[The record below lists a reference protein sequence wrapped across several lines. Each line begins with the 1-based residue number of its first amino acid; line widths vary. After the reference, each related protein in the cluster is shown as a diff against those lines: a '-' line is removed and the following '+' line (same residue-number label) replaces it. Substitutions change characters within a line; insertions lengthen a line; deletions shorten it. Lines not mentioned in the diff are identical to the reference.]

1 MNYKNYMEIKLAH
14 LERDESGEIIAIQS
28 LIDHLMN
35 TAKYAAEI
43 GKDINCYY
51 LSFLVGIAHDVGKCK
66 EAFRERI
73 LGLNNKSV
81 NHSSAGAIYLCH
93 KIENIKFWDEI
104 EKRGFREAGLR
115 REILFYV
122 ITAHHGL
129 YDAIGQGQNISGKF
143 ASRVKDR
150 MESEEDRIAL
160 EKEVIPFVEKE
171 LEPAINK
178 ELGISFDELI
188 LRALEE
194 LNNIAMKIEGLIS
207 DDKGAFVKYRERKVY
222 EGFLTRLLLSI
233 LKTADC
239 FDSAQ
244 WSSQNKI
251 TPLTKNDL
259 SDIFTAYYRATE
271 NRAADFAANAGS
283 NSLNKVR
290 TKLSELAQEHALKQS
305 FGISQFEM
313 PTGAGKTEAGLRYG
327 VNNINKFKKG
337 RLIYT
342 APFLSVVEQSAQSIK
357 DVVASANIKNVT
369 GDEFVLE
376 HHSNVI
382 NAGDENN
389 FDETEMDQKLYLPQS
404 YITDYWDAAIVVTTM
419 VQFYNILFAGKAAN
433 ICRFC
438 KLIDSTIILDEIQ
451 SLPVKHIYCFNL
463 MLNFLSYIMK
473 ANILLCSATQPP
485 FDHPKLAYPVKYSKE
500 KQVIPS
506 NDKLGK
512 NTIDYSVF
520 ERSQVFP
527 AWTPEQNNE
536 YMEFTDVLELLSE
549 QMKWANSALCVLN
562 TKSAVKALFEKTQV
576 YFPNARVVYLTTNLC
591 AAHRL
596 DCIQEMRR
604 ELKAIRID
612 STTRQPRKLICVT
625 TSLIEAGVDID
636 FDIVLRSVTG
646 SDSIEQA
653 RGRCNREGL
662 LKEGGKV
669 YILRLKEDNTDV
681 KGLKDINERGLVTTL
696 FVKEQ
701 VQENNKPLNM
711 KQLTNDFYRKYFLK
725 NTEKMIC
732 EVKFRDSTISALD
745 LISNNESKV
754 RAAEYS
760 KGQENFRTKHR
771 LFQAFK
777 TASKV
782 MKLIEQET
790 KSLIVQYKNEKLIED
805 LMSAIDKY
813 DFAEVK
819 NLLKKLQRF
828 TVNIPKWKDAD
839 AQCSFIYKKS
849 NLFNLGIYILQE
861 EYYDAVCGVQIDEV
875 INEAVFF

>member
-1 MNYKNYMEIKLAH
+1 MNYENHMEIKLAH

-43 GKDINCYY
+43 GKDIDCYY
-51 LSFLVGIAHDVGKCK
+51 LSFLLGISHDKGKAK
-66 EAFRERI
+66 GNFQRRI
-73 LGLNNKSV
+73 MGLHNKSV
-81 NHSSAGAIYLCH
+81 NHSSAGAIYLRH
-93 KIENIKFWDEI
+93 KIENIKLWGEI
-104 EKRGFREAGLR
+104 EKRGLREAGLR

-129 YDAIGQGQNISGKF
+129 YDTIGQGQNILGNF
-143 ASRVKDR
+143 VSRINDR
-150 MESEEDRIAL
+150 MGSEEDKIAL
-160 EKEVIPFVEKE
+160 EEEIIPFVENE

-194 LNNIAMKIEGLIS
+194 LNNITMKIEDLIS
-207 DDKGAFVKYRERKVY
+207 DDKEAYVKKRERKVY

-233 LKTADC
+233 LKIADC

-244 WSSQNKI
+244 WSEKNKI

-259 SDIFTAYYRATE
+259 SDIFTAYHHATE
-271 NRAADFAANAGS
+271 NRAANFSENADS

-290 TKLSELAQEHALKQS
+290 TQLSDLAQEHALEQS

-313 PTGAGKTEAGLRYG
+313 PTGAGKTETGLRYG

-357 DVVASANIKNVT
+357 DVVASENIKNIS

-382 NAGDENN
+382 NDEDEHYSEETE
-389 FDETEMDQKLYLPQS
+389 DETEIDQKLYLPRS
-404 YITDYWDAAIVVTTM
+404 YITDYWDAAIIVTTM
-419 VQFYNILFAGKAAN
+419 VQFYNTLFAGKSAN

-485 FDHPKLAYPVKYSKE
+485 FDHKRLDYPIKFSKE

-506 NDKLGK
+506 NENLGE
-512 NTIDYSVF
+512 NAIDYSVF

-527 AWTPEQNNE
+527 AWIPEQNCE
-536 YMEFTDVLELLSE
+536 YMELTDVLELLSE
-549 QMKWANSALCVLN
+549 QMKWANSVLCILN
-562 TKSAVKALFEKTQV
+562 TRAAVKALFEKTQD
-576 YFPNARVVYLTTNLC
+576 YFPGAKVVYLTTNLC

-596 DCIQEMRR
+596 DSIQKMRQ
-604 ELKAIRID
+604 ELKDMRTE
-612 STTRQPRKLICVT
+612 SSPKQPRKLICIT
-625 TSLIEAGVDID
+625 TSLIEAGVDVD

-646 SDSIEQA
+646 ADSIEQA

-669 YILRLKEDNTDV
+669 FILCLKEDNTDV
-681 KGLKDINERGLVTTL
+681 GLKDINERGKITTA
-696 FVKEQ
+696 FIKKQ
-701 VQENNKPLNM
+701 VQEDNKPLDM
-711 KQLTNDFYRKYFLK
+711 KKLTNDFYQKYFLENAK
-725 NTEKMIC
+725 NMIG
-732 EVKFRDSTISALD
+732 KIPSLKSSALELLSTND
-745 LISNNESKV
+745 SKV
-754 RAAEYS
+754 KAA
-760 KGQENFRTKHR
+760 
-771 LFQAFK
+771 
-777 TASKV
+777 
-782 MKLIEQET
+782 
-790 KSLIVQYKNEKLIED
+790 
-805 LMSAIDKY
+805 
-813 DFAEVK
+813 
-819 NLLKKLQRF
+819 
-828 TVNIPKWKDAD
+828 
-839 AQCSFIYKKS
+839 
-849 NLFNLGIYILQE
+849 
-861 EYYDAVCGVQIDEV
+861 
-875 INEAVFF
+875 